1 MTSKEQMLDDYD
13 RRFLRRHWKTMS
25 IFGVIGVVAVIA
37 AIFVLTWFVATAQA
51 TSFIPSTLGEWS
63 VGYFINFALHLLF
76 WELLLVVSWVLV
88 LAGIVLYRWWP
99 TLSDEEKKGKPKRG
113 KREGGDA
120 FGFFVFIVWL
130 IVVWLDGRWNL
141 PFNSWTFN
149 DWVYS
154 CLAAVGWISVIFG
167 IPLVLILLWWM
178 RKEIIEGTSSTSESV
193 DAEVE

>member
-1 MTSKEQMLDDYD
+1 MTLNEKMLDDYD
-13 RRFLRRHWKTMS
+13 KRFLRRHWKTMC
-25 IFGVIGVVAVIA
+25 IFGAIGVVAIIA
-37 AIFVLTWFVATAQA
+37 AIFVFTWFVATAQA
-51 TSFIPSTLGEWS
+51 TSFVPSTLGEWS

-88 LAGIVLYRWWP
+88 LVGVVLYRWWP
-99 TLSDEEKKGKPKRG
+99 TLTEEEKKGKPKRG

-120 FGFFVFIVWL
+120 FGFVLFIAWL
-130 IVVWLDGRWNL
+130 IVVWFDGRWNL

-154 CLAAVGWISVIFG
+154 CLAAVGWISIIFG

-178 RKEIIEGTSSTSESV
+178 RKEIIEGTSST
-193 DAEVE
+193 A